1 MRNQVDLFA
10 WNPKY
15 ILENARRVL
24 AHHNQPIGARGD
36 LLHDY
41 SLVEVRLTE
50 NSMERRD
57 HRHSKVLQ
65 QLQDVA
71 AGIPSKNPILML
83 QAH

>member
-1 MRNQVDLFA
+1 M
-10 WNPKY
+10 
-15 ILENARRVL
+15 
-24 AHHNQPIGARGD
+24 
-36 LLHDY
+36 LLSLIHIY